1 MGKVGIMSHTGSVD
15 RSSVRAAPMRLL
27 LYRYLWPFQYFRDV
41 TRGTRIERQQNYRHN
56 RSMRVFLPGFICKWV
71 VLSALCFALG
81 SLCDHS
87 LELTIAAAAC
97 YITST
102 LTIIVAVKLGA
113 AWLWLERF
121 PELY

>member
-1 MGKVGIMSHTGSVD
+1 MSHTGSVD
-15 RSSVRAAPMRLL
+15 RNKVCTVPIRQL

-41 TRGTRIERQQNYRHN
+41 TRGTRVERQQNYRYN

-71 VLSALCFALG
+71 VLSALCFAFG
-81 SLCDHS
+81 ALCDQG

-102 LTIIVAVKLGA
+102 LTIIVAVKLTA